1 MIKLLSYNEID
12 AGEWQQLVDHSPVTS
27 FFQTKECYDFYASL
41 SFLKPFVFGVS
52 EDEKLVGILCGYII
66 ADGGQLKQYFSRRA
80 IVPGGALLDPTISEQ
95 ALQLLLKSVTA
106 ELRNKA
112 IYIELRNY
120 SDYSFFRPVFEKVE
134 YSYKPHLNFQVPILN
149 VEQALKNLNTT
160 KRRDVKLSLK
170 SGALI
175 LKSENNEDVKE
186 YYAILSNLYRN
197 RIKTP
202 LFPFEFF
209 EKIIE
214 LESSKLFVIKYE
226 NKVVGGS
233 LCVACGKSRLYEW
246 FVCGL
251 DGIYKN
257 IFPST
262 LATWAAI
269 EYAAENNFDYFDMMG
284 AGKPDESY
292 GVREFKSKFGGK
304 LVEYGRFLYIQNEF
318 LYDLGKIIIKN
329 LKRKR

>member
-12 AGEWQQLVDHSPVTS
+12 AWEWQQLVDHSPVTS

-52 EDEKLVGILCGYII
+52 ENEKLVGILCGYII
-66 ADGGQLKQYFSRRA
+66 SDGGLIKQYFSRRA
-80 IVPGGALLDPTISEQ
+80 IVPGGVLLTKDINEGAITALL
-95 ALQLLLKSVTA
+95 
-106 ELRNKA
+106 KA
-112 IYIELRNY
+112 IQKYLTGKSIYTEIRNY
-120 SDYSFFRPVFEKVE
+120 SDFNSFRGTFEKAGFI
-134 YSYKPHLNFQVPILN
+134 YQSHLNFQVPTLSI
-149 VEQALKNLNTT
+149 EQALKNLNTT
-160 KRRDVKLSLK
+160 KRRDVKISLK
-170 SGALI
+170 SGAEI
-175 LKSENNEDVKE
+175 LKNENNEDVRE
-186 YYAILSNLYRN
+186 YYAILSDLYRK

-251 DGIYKN
+251 DGDYKN

-292 GVREFKSKFGGK
+292 GVREFKSKFGGE
-304 LVEYGRFLYIQNEF
+304 LVENGRFLYIQNRF
-318 LYDLGKIIIKN
+318 LYHLGKTIIKN
-329 LKRKR
+329 LKKKR